1 MNLRETGKNGKK
13 SQGMKK
19 PIDIHLRV
27 KWSIKYDC
35 TGIILTGFFFS
46 LYEEYLILIQC
57 CSVFMEGIP
66 GISAIE
72 KAP

>member
-1 MNLRETGKNGKK
+1 
-13 SQGMKK
+13 MKK
-19 PIDIHLRV
+19 PIDTHLRV

-35 TGIILTGFFFS
+35 SGIILKNFFLPVQGIFN
-46 LYEEYLILIQC
+46 LIQC
-57 CSVFMEGIP
+57 CSVSMEGIP